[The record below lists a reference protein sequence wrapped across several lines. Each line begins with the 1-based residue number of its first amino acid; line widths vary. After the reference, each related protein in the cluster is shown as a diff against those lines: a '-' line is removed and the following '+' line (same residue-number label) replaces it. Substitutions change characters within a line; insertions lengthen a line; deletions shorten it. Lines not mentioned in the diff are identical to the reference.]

1 MTGTCK
7 KNFKG
12 NLENFSGISKFQKR
26 SGLLVISFSVVLYF
40 QITPSKPLTAHLKD
54 SPSQHKVPQHPYS
67 MAAPHGRSPA
77 RPSSNPSNDS
87 CTMVH
92 GMENGNG
99 NGTSNRGKSTPKGSE
114 KKDRD
119 SMSPLSVKQEPTSPN
134 EDVGISTELRTTKM

>member
-99 NGTSNRGKSTPKGSE
+99 NGTDPISHPEPSH
-114 KKDRD
+114 
-119 SMSPLSVKQEPTSPN
+119 SPLTLSFSPHHRHPHH
-134 EDVGISTELRTTKM
+134 LRDDFFDDNSEFVIIDNQFG